1 MMHYS
6 LLDGHVRMLLDV
18 ALEHVG
24 HADGPEPGVG
34 ALSHSRRPGIALSLN
49 VTVAPWA
56 PALMHAP
63 SSCTEIR

>member
-24 HADGPEPGVG
+24 HADGPEPASV
-34 ALSHSRRPGIALSLN
+34 P
-49 VTVAPWA
+49 
-56 PALMHAP
+56 
-63 SSCTEIR
+63 